1 MAHGK
6 ENPGEGPQEPSC
18 PPKTANCGQGEASP
32 AQPPPA
38 DIDLP
43 EGLTAKQ
50 AAAVEALLQQPT
62 MLRAATSVGIGER
75 TLRRWMK
82 APAFKAALQEARRA
96 SFSQAIGL
104 TQWYASVAVATL
116 VKVMNDP
123 ASPAHCRISAAA
135 VLLRFG
141 REGMELD
148 DMLDRIEALE
158 RVVSAAPPSL
168 PGEDVIDVEEEV
180 DEGEDASDGEDPS
193 VEDES

>member
-6 ENPGEGPQEPSC
+6 DNLDQGPQEPPC
-18 PPKTANCGQGEASP
+18 PPEAANSGQGEGSA
-32 AQPPPA
+32 AQPPSA
-38 DIDLP
+38 DADLP

-82 APAFKAALQEARRA
+82 APAFKSALQEARRA

-104 TQWYASVAVATL
+104 TQWYAAVAVATL

-141 REGMELD
+141 REGLELD
-148 DMLDRIEALE
+148 DLADRVEALE
-158 RVVSAAPPSL
+158 RAVVSAAPASL
-168 PGEDVIDVEEEV
+168 PGEDVIDLDEEDLEEPED
-180 DEGEDASDGEDPS
+180 DEEA
-193 VEDES
+193 ES